1 MKLLRTPDERF
12 ENIPDFPYEP
22 HYLEVDEIRIHYLD
36 EGPKDAEVI
45 LLMHGEPS
53 WSFLYRHMI
62 PILVKAGF
70 RTVAPDLVGF
80 GRSDKPT
87 EKEDHT
93 YAKHVEWMTKL
104 VKSLDLKRI
113 TLFCQDWGSLIGL
126 RVAIENQDRFSRIVL
141 SNGGLPTGEQSMT
154 EAFLTWRKF
163 SREIPTF
170 PVGRL
175 IQAGTTTKLSREVRN
190 AYDAP
195 FPDDTYKAG
204 ARILPSLVPIST
216 DDPEHKANKK
226 AFEEFG
232 KWEKPFLTAFS
243 DSDPVT
249 RGGDRFW
256 QQYIPGAQGQKHTTI
271 KDAAH
276 FVQEDKGPEL
286 ANLII
291 EFIKDNPL

>member
-12 ENIPDFPYEP
+12 ENLPDFPYEP
-22 HYLEVDEIRIHYLD
+22 HYLEIDGIRIHYLD

-62 PILVKAGF
+62 PILVKADF
-70 RTVAPDLVGF
+70 RIIAPDLVGF

-93 YAKHVEWMTKL
+93 YAKHVKWISEL
-104 VKSLDLKRI
+104 VVRLDLQKI

-141 SNGGLPTGEQSMT
+141 SNGGLPTGEQGMT
-154 EAFLTWRKF
+154 DAFLNWRKF
-163 SREIPTF
+163 SRESPAFEI
-170 PVGRL
+170 GRL
-175 IQAGTTTKLSREVRN
+175 IQGGTTTKLSREVRK

-204 ARILPSLVPIST
+204 ARILPSLVPISVE
-216 DDPEHKANKK
+216 DPEHETNKK
-226 AFEEFG
+226 AFEQFG

-256 QQYIPGAQGQKHTTI
+256 QQYVPGAQGQKHTTI

-286 ANLII
+286 AELII
-291 EFIKDNPL
+291 EFIKNNP

>member
-1 MKLLRTPDERF
+1 MKLLRTPDDRF
-12 ENIPDFPYEP
+12 EHLPDFPYEP
-22 HYLEVDEIRIHYLD
+22 HYFEIDKIRIHYLD
-36 EGPKDAEVI
+36 EGPNDAEVI

-93 YAKHVEWMTKL
+93 YAKHIEWMTKL
-104 VKSLDLKRI
+104 VKFLDLRRI

-126 RVAIENQDRFSRIVL
+126 RVAIENRDRFSRIVL
-141 SNGGLPTGEQSMT
+141 SNGGLPTGEQTMT
-154 EAFLTWRKF
+154 EAFLRWREF
-163 SREIPTF
+163 SRESPAF

-195 FPDDTYKAG
+195 FPNDTYKAG
-204 ARILPSLVPIST
+204 AR
-216 DDPEHKANKK
+216 
-226 AFEEFG
+226 
-232 KWEKPFLTAFS
+232 
-243 DSDPVT
+243 
-249 RGGDRFW
+249 
-256 QQYIPGAQGQKHTTI
+256 
-271 KDAAH
+271 
-276 FVQEDKGPEL
+276 
-286 ANLII
+286 
-291 EFIKDNPL
+291 

>member
-12 ENIPDFPYEP
+12 ENLPDFPYEP
-22 HYLEVDEIRIHYLD
+22 NYLMVDEIRIQYVD

-62 PILVKAGF
+62 PILLEAGY
-70 RTVAPDLVGF
+70 RVVAPDLVGF

-93 YAKHVEWMTKL
+93 YAKHVKWITK
-104 VKSLDLKRI
+104 VVTSLDLKKI

-126 RVAIENQDRFSRIVL
+126 RVAIENQERFERIVL
-141 SNGGLPTGEQSMT
+141 GNGGLPTGEQGMT

-163 SREIPTF
+163 SRESPAF
-170 PVGRL
+170 DVGRL
-175 IQAGTTTKLSREVRN
+175 IQGVTTTKLTKEIQRG
-190 AYDAP
+190 YDAP
-195 FPDDTYKAG
+195 FPDDTFKAG
-204 ARILPSLVPIST
+204 ARIMPSLVPIST

-226 AFEEFG
+226 ASEQFG

-256 QQYIPGAQGQKHTTI
+256 QQYVPGAKDQKHTTI
-271 KDAAH
+271 KGAGH
-276 FVQEDKGPEL
+276 FLQEDKGPEI

-291 EFIKDNPL
+291 EFIKDNPI

>member
-1 MKLLRTPDERF
+1 MDLLRTPDERF
-12 ENIPDFPYEP
+12 ENLPGFPFEP
-22 HYLEVDEIRIHYLD
+22 NYFKVDKIRIHYID
-36 EGPKDAEVI
+36 EGPKDAEVM

-87 EKEDHT
+87 LKEDHT
-93 YAKHVEWMTKL
+93 YAKHVKWMNSL
-104 VKSLDLKRI
+104 VKELDLKRI

-126 RVAIENQDRFSRIVL
+126 RNAIENQDRFSRIVL
-141 SNGGLPTGEQSMT
+141 SNGGLPTGEQGMT
-154 EAFLTWRKF
+154 DAFLTWRKF
-163 SREIPTF
+163 SRESPAF
-170 PVGRL
+170 DVGRL
-175 IQAGTTTKLSREVRN
+175 IQGATTTKLTKEIM
-190 AYDAP
+190 AGYDAP
-195 FPDDTYKAG
+195 FPDDSYKAG

-226 AFEEFG
+226 ASEEFL

-256 QQYIPGAQGQKHTTI
+256 QQNIPGAKDQNHTTI
-271 KDAAH
+271 KNAGH

-286 ANLII
+286 ANLMI
-291 EFIKDNPL
+291 EFIKNNPL

>member
-1 MKLLRTPDERF
+1 MKLLRTPDDRF
-12 ENIPDFPYEP
+12 ENLPDFPYEP
-22 HYLEVDEIRIHYLD
+22 HYLEVDEIRLHYVD

-141 SNGGLPTGEQSMT
+141 SNGGLPTGEQGMT

-163 SREIPTF
+163 SRESPAF
-170 PVGRL
+170 DVGRL
-175 IQAGTTTKLSREVRN
+175 IQGATTTKLSREVRN
-190 AYDAP
+190 GYDAP

-216 DDPEHKANKK
+216 DDPEHEANKK

-249 RGGDRFW
+249 RGGDRPL
-256 QQYIPGAQGQKHTTI
+256 QRYIPGAQGQNHTTI